1 LVTRD
6 VPELCGN
13 KEAKSRTMQLR
24 KPTLPQTDNQKPVA
38 SLRDRVLERV
48 RSDIVSGRSGPGTM
62 YSVPSLASEL
72 GVSTTPVR
80 EALLELSNRGM
91 IVPMRNRGFKV
102 RASSLE
108 DLEHLFEMRELL
120 ERFAVVNV
128 AKRRLK
134 DPEELKKLADAVAAA
149 VKARDVGSYLEA
161 DRAFH
166 EALVARADN
175 PRLTKMVMGLRD
187 EMRLFGIDTADGEE
201 RQRASVKEHYELI
214 NLAVKGE
221 TKAIASLI
229 TSHIMDW
236 QPLFRKALMS
246 RTARQPL

>member
-1 LVTRD
+1 MPDQDATFTQMKDL
-6 VPELCGN
+6 
-13 KEAKSRTMQLR
+13 
-24 KPTLPQTDNQKPVA
+24 KPTAN
-38 SLRDRVLERV
+38 LRDRVLERV

-80 EALLELSNRGM
+80 EALLELANRGM

-102 RASSLE
+102 RSSSLD
-108 DLEHLFEMRELL
+108 DLQNLFEMRELL

-134 DPEELKKLADAVAAA
+134 DPEELKKLADAIAAA
-149 VKARDVGSYLEA
+149 VKARDVRGYVES

-166 EALVARADN
+166 QAFVSCAGN
-175 PRLTKMVMGLRD
+175 PRLTKMIMDLRD
-187 EMRLFGIDTADGEE
+187 DMRLYGIDSADGEE
-201 RQRASVKEHYELI
+201 RQRKSVNEHYELI
-214 NLAVKGE
+214 NLAVNGE
-221 TKAIASLI
+221 TKTISQLI

-236 QPLFRKALMS
+236 LPIFRKAMMS
-246 RTARQPL
+246 HTERRPL

>member
-1 LVTRD
+1 L
-6 VPELCGN
+6 P
-13 KEAKSRTMQLR
+13 RTE
-24 KPTLPQTDNQKPVA
+24 DQKPAA

-102 RASSLE
+102 QPSSLE
-108 DLEHLFEMRELL
+108 DLEHLFELRELL
-120 ERFAVVNV
+120 ERFAVVNI
-128 AKRRLK
+128 AKQRLK
-134 DPEELKKLADAVAAA
+134 DAEPLRELADAVAAA
-149 VKARDVGSYLEA
+149 VKARDVRGYLET

-166 EALVARADN
+166 EALVSRAGN
-175 PRLTKMVMGLRD
+175 PHLTKMIMDLRD
-187 EMRLFGIDTADGEE
+187 DMRLFGIDTADGEE
-201 RQRASVKEHYELI
+201 RQRASAKEHYQLIELAI
-214 NLAVKGE
+214 KGDA
-221 TKAIASLI
+221 KNIASLM

-236 QPLFRKALMS
+236 RPIFRRALMS
-246 RTARQPL
+246 QAARPL

>member
-1 LVTRD
+1 MLPVNRRVMRYWET
-6 VPELCGN
+6 
-13 KEAKSRTMQLR
+13 
-24 KPTLPQTDNQKPVA
+24 TLPRTEEQKPAA
-38 SLRDRVLERV
+38 SLRDRVVERV

-62 YSVPSLASEL
+62 YSVPGLASEL

-102 RASSLE
+102 QASSLE
-108 DLEHLFEMRELL
+108 DLENLFEMRELL
-120 ERFAVVNV
+120 ERFAVVSV

-134 DPEELKKLADAVAAA
+134 DPEELRELAEAVAVA
-149 VKARDVGSYLEA
+149 VKARDVGGYLET

-166 EALVARADN
+166 EALVSRAGN
-175 PRLTKMVMGLRD
+175 PRLTKMIMMLRD
-187 EMRLFGIDTADGEE
+187 DMRLFGIDTAEGEE
-201 RQRASVKEHYELI
+201 RQRASVKEHYQLVD
-214 NLAVKGE
+214 LAVKGD
-221 TKAIASLI
+221 TKNIASLM

-246 RTARQPL
+246 QAARPL